1 MAARKVFAG
10 VLSALHAAALDD
22 TLWPAASARIDDA
35 VGAMG
40 GTLLVGEGL
49 HDDVR
54 VVFVASYWRGE
65 RRPEL
70 EREYLHDYHP
80 WDERVP
86 RIRNLPDGRLVHV
99 AGLYTDEERRTSRT
113 YNEFLARRNL
123 HDSLNVRLDCA
134 PGTHITWGIA
144 NPARSGGWHSE
155 QLAMAERLLPHVRHF
170 VRTRQVMVEAQ
181 AVGSSLS
188 ALLDNTG
195 MGIIHLGRSG
205 RIVEANDRA
214 LAILARSDGLS
225 DQGGYL
231 GAWLPTDDARLQRL
245 LAEAI
250 PPSGVH
256 GVAGS
261 MTIGRPSNLP
271 RLVLHVSPVD
281 AGRPHVDVRRTA
293 ALVMVVEPES
303 PQRLDARLV
312 GEVLGLTAA
321 ESEVAVMLSLGRR
334 VRDIAVTTGRKPGT
348 VHDLIKRANKRL
360 GISRQVDLVR
370 RVLQLADLSSPQD
383 GGPSV
388 QSNRTARVHADR
400 SPQRVTTRQ
409 PKPARSP
416 QGGSPAARP
425 KTRGDHAP

>member
-1 MAARKVFAG
+1 MAAREAFAG
-10 VLSALHAAALDD
+10 VLSALHDAALDD

-40 GTLLVGEGL
+40 STLLVGEGL
-49 HDDVR
+49 RDDVR

-70 EREYLHDYHP
+70 EREYLYGYHP

-86 RIRNLPDGRLVHV
+86 RVRNLPDGELVHV

-123 HDSLNVRLDCA
+123 HDSLNVRLDCG
-134 PGTHITWGIA
+134 PGTHIAWGIA
-144 NPARSGGWHSE
+144 NPARADGWHSE

-181 AVGSSLS
+181 AMGSSLG
-188 ALLDNTG
+188 ALLGNTRV
-195 MGIIHLGRSG
+195 GIIHLGRSG

-214 LAILARSDGLS
+214 LAILARRDGLS
-225 DQGGYL
+225 DQGGNL
-231 GAWLPTDDARLQRL
+231 GAWLPTDDARLQRR

-261 MTIGRPSNLP
+261 TTIGRPSNLP
-271 RLVLHVSPVD
+271 RLVLHVSPVE

-293 ALVMVVEPES
+293 ALVMVMEPES
-303 PQRLDARLV
+303 PPRLDARLV

-334 VRDIAVTTGRKPGT
+334 VRDIAMTTGRKPGT

-370 RVLQLADLSSPQD
+370 RVLQLADLSAPQD
-383 GGPSV
+383 
-388 QSNRTARVHADR
+388 
-400 SPQRVTTRQ
+400 
-409 PKPARSP
+409 
-416 QGGSPAARP
+416 
-425 KTRGDHAP
+425 